1 LLLLQ
6 FPMHAH
12 RYFLLRQEEFEES
25 DEFNIIYDDCW
36 VTGGDLFFLNLIKLV
51 NFLSE
56 SDSSSL
62 D

>member
-1 LLLLQ
+1 
-6 FPMHAH
+6 MHAH